1 MMAGEKGNG
10 MMIQFPAAAVR
21 QPVEAQHSNAYNNLL
36 KFFEICTAPRECSF
50 YLEAAETSFSMGYL
64 TESEL
69 LTLRRVGRQKRLD
82 LAQPDEPKKETADA
96 PGVYVYTPE
105 MNEAEP
111 DGIQMRATLS
121 HYGKHYHIDTPLELH
136 GRGITKDDDPPRWRE
151 GTREARENW
160 QCYTVTTR
168 AFEKLKTQYKISM
181 KSYLD

>member
-1 MMAGEKGNG
+1 

-21 QPVEAQHSNAYNNLL
+21 QSAESQHSNAYNNLIQ
-36 KFFEICTAPRECSF
+36 FFNICTTPKECSF
-50 YLEAAETSFSMGYL
+50 YLDAAETCGKNGFV

-69 LTLRRVGRQKRLD
+69 LTLRRIGRQKRLD
-82 LAQPDEPKKETADA
+82 LAQPEEPKKETASA

-111 DGIQMRATLS
+111 DGIEMRATLS

>member
-1 MMAGEKGNG
+1 
-10 MMIQFPAAAVR
+10 MILQFPAARVQRPA
-21 QPVEAQHSNAYNNLL
+21 EEQHSNAYSNLL
-36 KFFEICTAPRECSF
+36 KFFDACGTARECSF
-50 YLEAAETSFSMGYL
+50 YLEAAETCGKNGYL

-69 LTLRRVGRQKRLD
+69 LTLRRIGRQKRLS
-82 LAQPDEPKKETADA
+82 LAQPPEPKKETASA

-105 MNEAEP
+105 MHEQEP
-111 DGIQMRATLS
+111 DGIEMRATLS
-121 HYGKHYHIDTPLELH
+121 HYGKHYHVYTPLELH
-136 GRGITKDDDPPRWRE
+136 GRGITKDDPPRWCD